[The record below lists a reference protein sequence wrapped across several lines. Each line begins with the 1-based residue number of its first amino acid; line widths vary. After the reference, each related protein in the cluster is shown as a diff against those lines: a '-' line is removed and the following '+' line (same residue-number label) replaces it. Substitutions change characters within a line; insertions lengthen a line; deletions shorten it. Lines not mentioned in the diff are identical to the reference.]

1 MTIISLPAFWMPFV
15 CMIVTEAS
23 ADSHRKEIN
32 ECIVITME
40 ALQGILVSILC
51 FYCDSDFRKVLCQV
65 FKSRERI
72 SSVDSQENL
81 APKKSKTSSP
91 KDSSPDFQPK
101 SDFCSWQEV
110 VIRARSSISDPNS
123 NIINIPAEKRTRKL
137 GVGLN
142 NSVQRLTNGSLSL
155 ELPQKHA
162 FKDVMLRARPIS
174 IAPPMSPP
182 IPKHIPDE
190 ILDDVQLF
198 DFYYK
203 NLDTIFISSV
213 IPQAFDEVKIEEKRS
228 SVQKI
233 RKMLSLVQDKTLNSK
248 LSGNLSY
255 DEQSTSDDTCN
266 YR

>member
-1 MTIISLPAFWMPFV
+1 MCLPTFWMPFV

-32 ECIVITME
+32 ECFVITME

-51 FYCDSDFRKVLCQV
+51 FYCDIDFRKVLCQV

-81 APKKSKTSSP
+81 APKKSKTSS
-91 KDSSPDFQPK
+91 KSSPDFQPK
-101 SDFCSWQEV
+101 RDCSSWQEV
-110 VIRARSSISDPNS
+110 VIRARSSIPEP
-123 NIINIPAEKRTRKL
+123 PAGKRTRKL
-137 GVGLN
+137 GVISKG
-142 NSVQRLTNGSLSL
+142 SVQRLTNGNLSL
-155 ELPQKHA
+155 ELTQKHA

-203 NLDTIFISSV
+203 NLDTIFISSA
-213 IPQAFDEVKIEEKRS
+213 IPQAIDEVKIEENVHLCKRS
-228 SVQKI
+228 VECYHLFKI
-233 RKMLSLVQDKTLNSK
+233 KH
-248 LSGNLSY
+248 
-255 DEQSTSDDTCN
+255 
-266 YR
+266 

>member
-1 MTIISLPAFWMPFV
+1 MTIICLPTFWMPSL
-15 CMIVTEAS
+15 CMIITETS
-23 ADSHRKEIN
+23 QDNHRKEIN
-32 ECIVITME
+32 ECIVIIME

-51 FYCDSDFRKVLCQV
+51 FYCDRDFRRVLCQV

-81 APKKSKTSSP
+81 APKKSKTSLQ
-91 KDSSPDFQPK
+91 SSTDFQPK
-101 SDFCSWQEV
+101 SDCCSWQEV

-123 NIINIPAEKRTRKL
+123 INIHVPTEKRKRKL
-137 GVGLN
+137 GVHSKD
-142 NSVQRLTNGSLSL
+142 SVQRLTNGNLSL

-203 NLDTIFISSV
+203 NLNSIFISSA
-213 IPQAFDEVKIEEKRS
+213 IPQPIDEVKIEEKRS
-228 SVQKI
+228 SVHKI

-248 LSGNLSY
+248 LSGNLSS
-255 DEQSTSDDTCN
+255 DEQSTSDDTYN

>member
-1 MTIISLPAFWMPFV
+1 MTIMCLPAFWMPFV
-15 CMIVTEAS
+15 CMIITEAS
-23 ADSHRKEIN
+23 TDSHRKEIN

-51 FYCDSDFRKVLCQV
+51 FYCDNDFRKVLCQV
-65 FKSRERI
+65 FKRRERT

-81 APKKSKTSSP
+81 APKKSKTSVQ
-91 KDSSPDFQPK
+91 SSPDFQPK
-101 SDFCSWQEV
+101 SDCCSWQEV
-110 VIRARSSISDPNS
+110 VIRARSSICDPNS
-123 NIINIPAEKRTRKL
+123 INIHVPAEKRTRKL

-155 ELPQKHA
+155 ELAQKHA
-162 FKDVMLRARPIS
+162 FKDVTLRARPIS

-213 IPQAFDEVKIEEKRS
+213 IPQALDEVKIEEKRS

-233 RKMLSLVQDKTLNSK
+233 RRMLSLVQDRTLNSK

-255 DEQSTSDDTCN
+255 DEQSTSDDICN

>member
-1 MTIISLPAFWMPFV
+1 MCLPAFWMPFV

-32 ECIVITME
+32 ECLVITME
-40 ALQGILVSILC
+40 AVQGILVSILC
-51 FYCDSDFRKVLCQV
+51 FYCDIDFRKVLCQV

-81 APKKSKTSSP
+81 APKKLKTSSQ
-91 KDSSPDFQPK
+91 SSPDFQPK
-101 SDFCSWQEV
+101 SDCSSWQEV
-110 VIRARSSISDPNS
+110 VIRARSSISEPNS
-123 NIINIPAEKRTRKL
+123 INIHIPAENRTRKQ
-137 GVGLN
+137 GVSSKG
-142 NSVQRLTNGSLSL
+142 SVQRLINGNLSL

-203 NLDTIFISSV
+203 NLDSIFISSA
-213 IPQAFDEVKIEEKRS
+213 IPQAIDEVKIEEKRS

-233 RKMLSLVQDKTLNSK
+233 RRMLSLVQDKTLSSK
-248 LSGNLSY
+248 LSRNLSY